1 LNNKSFDLSKFTI
14 FYKSFSLIQEF
25 EKNRANIHGGNRK
38 ERIEKSLGPLRS
50 HDRMDEELVTLFED
64 FLKRIVFKI

>member
-1 LNNKSFDLSKFTI
+1 TI

-25 EKNRANIHGGNRK
+25 EKNRSNIHGGNRK
-38 ERIEKSLGPLRS
+38 ERIEKSLEPLRS
-50 HDRMDEELVTLFED
+50 HERMDEELVTLFEE